1 MYSQY
6 DKLNGGSVARLREY
20 RRDLARSLETIRG
33 CRTPEAAAEFI
44 RNAGYTS
51 PLNYRY
57 SWMGDAH
64 GIDDQLRDAAKESRG
79 YVSAPWGLVD
89 GWRDVGDSGDILGR
103 GYSGWYADAD
113 CDETYRGHVWQ
124 LPARNGSPQY
134 VAGYVE
140 DQGRSVGE
148 TRAGGYV
155 VLCVDRGA
163 LELFDDKEDAARAGD
178 GLAERN
184 AERDREYSGRWRE
197 ASNADSERDDARDD
211 LKSARGSARS
221 IIAALRELP
230 PLAQDVPDAF
240 SVARAQLRAS
250 LDDARGDMRRALAAI
265 KEAAEKIAELDMT
278 GEF

>member
-1 MYSQY
+1 MYNSH
-6 DKLNGGSVARLREY
+6 DKLNGGSVARLRKY
-20 RRDLARSLETIRG
+20 RANLARSLETIRG
-33 CRTPEAAAEFI
+33 CRTAKEADEFI
-44 RNAGYTS
+44 HNTGYTS
-51 PLNYRY
+51 PLNHRH

-64 GIDDQLRDAAKESRG
+64 GIDDQLQRAREERKN
-79 YVSAPWGLVD
+79 YISAPWGLVD
-89 GWRDVGDSGDILGR
+89 GWRDVGDSSDIITMR
-103 GYSGWYADAD
+103 HNGWYADAD
-113 CDETYRGHVWQ
+113 GDETYRGHVWQ

-140 DQGRSVGE
+140 DQGRSVGG

-184 AERDREYSGRWRE
+184 AERDREYSERWRE
-197 ASNADSERDDARDD
+197 ASDADSDRDDARGK
-211 LKSARGSARS
+211 LKGARAHARS
-221 IIAALRELP
+221 IVAALRELP
-230 PLAQDVPDAF
+230 PVADGVADAF

-250 LDDARGDMRRALAAI
+250 LDDARDDMREAI
-265 KEAAEKIAELDMT
+265 GAINEAAEKIAELDMT